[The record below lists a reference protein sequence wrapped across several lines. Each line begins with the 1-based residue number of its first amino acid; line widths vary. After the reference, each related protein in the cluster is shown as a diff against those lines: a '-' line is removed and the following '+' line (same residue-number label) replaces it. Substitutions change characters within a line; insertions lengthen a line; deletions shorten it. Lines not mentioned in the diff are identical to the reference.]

1 MHYGALEETIVK
13 AVPLDQIL
21 FLDLEIHPHVEK
33 PEDILN
39 PSRQIIGLGAMY
51 FKDNEPTLFIAEE
64 EGEENELDIL
74 RNFDNFIKLRRP
86 LLVVGYGIS
95 SFDRPFLTLKMKSQY
110 RSEKLWII
118 NDMLERAHFLGL
130 AHTIRFYLYNKGFIE
145 TPRFMSLKS
154 VLEQQAFKDLPLRRE
169 EKKFAPKGEDF
180 AAKGKRITQLWEEEK
195 GKFRRYLA
203 SDVYNCFVLFKFFY
217 EKICLV

>member
-1 MHYGALEETIVK
+1 MHYGAFEEMVVK
-13 AVPLDQIL
+13 AVPLDQTM
-21 FLDLEIHPHVEK
+21 FLDLEIHPYVEK

-39 PSRQIIGLGAMY
+39 PSRQIIGIGAMY

-64 EGEENELDIL
+64 EGEEGELAIL
-74 RNFDNFIKLRRP
+74 RSFDNFIKLRRP

-118 NDMLERAHFLGL
+118 NDMIERAYFLGL
-130 AHTIRFYLYNKGFIE
+130 AHSIRFYLYNKGYTE
-145 TPRFMSLKS
+145 KPSFMSLET

-169 EKKFAPKGEDF
+169 EKKLAPKGEKF
-180 AAKGKRITQLWEEEK
+180 AEKGKRITQLWKENKE
-195 GKFRRYLA
+195 KFRMYLA
-203 SDVYNCFVLFKFFY
+203 SDVYNCFVLYKFLYKSF
-217 EKICLV
+217 